1 MEATIP
7 RPHGSGLGPALV
19 AGLVLASAIALQ
31 QILQVPL
38 SRHAKEAH
46 AGEVWNA
53 EIGLEAL
60 RQKRCK
66 AVEAYESDLVKTILV
81 LCQIGEGHRGLWG
94 GVFVRRTREGGLIV
108 VTGYAT
114 TRDRWE
120 KVIRR
125 DGYRPIALIPLP

>member
-1 MEATIP
+1 LA
-7 RPHGSGLGPALV
+7 

-31 QILQVPL
+31 QVLQAPL

-46 AGEVWNA
+46 AKEAWNA

-60 RQKRCK
+60 RQKRCW
-66 AVEAYESDLVKTILV
+66 AIEAYESDLVRTILV
-81 LCQIGEGHRGLWG
+81 LCQIGGGRRGLWG
-94 GVFVRRTREGGLIV
+94 GLFFRRTREGGLIV